1 LQVVRSPPE
10 ETVQELAVV
19 GCPLLV
25 S

>member
-19 GCPLLV
+19 GYPLLV